1 MEDSYYHLSREERD
15 ELIEEIERGVKQD
28 LKNGASGAA
37 ERFGSYPDTYIRRMV
52 SRVTGWLYRDRP
64 DLRYGIVDLLE
75 TLLRHPDEKVR
86 QTAVYTIAEIAIA
99 DKEDALR
106 LLDLAVHD
114 PHPAVR
120 RGVVGVLKKMGKR
133 DFPTV
138 LQFALRYLHNSDP
151 ELRRIA
157 IHGLELHGRSSPE
170 DLLPLLRELQHDPS
184 SRVRAMTVHVL
195 GQISYRK
202 GCLEKV
208 AAELKNWDNR
218 ELVELALNEI
228 LDAHERYES
237 FSDLSFEEALEYLKR
252 EFPA

>member
-1 MEDSYYHLSREERD
+1 MQESYYHLSREDRD
-15 ELIEEIERGVKQD
+15 ELIEEIERGIKED
-28 LKNGASGAA
+28 LKGRVSVVA

-52 SRVTGWLYRDRP
+52 SRVLGWLYRDRP
-64 DLRYGIVDLLE
+64 DLRSGIMDLLE
-75 TLLRHPDEKVR
+75 KLLRHPDEKLR

-99 DKEDALR
+99 DTQDALR

-120 RGVVGVLKKMGKR
+120 RGVVGVLKKMSQR

-138 LQFALRYLHNSDP
+138 LQFALRYLHHSDP
-151 ELRRIA
+151 ELRRVA
-157 IHGLELHGRSSPE
+157 IHGLELHGRTHPE
-170 DLLPLLRELQHDPS
+170 DLLPLLRELQHDNSP
-184 SRVRAMTVHVL
+184 RVRGMVVHVI

-202 GCLEKV
+202 GCLAQV
-208 AAELKNWDNR
+208 ASEMKNWENR

-228 LDAHERYES
+228 LDVHERYES
-237 FSDLSFEEALEYLKR
+237 FSDLTFEEALEYLKA

>member
-1 MEDSYYHLSREERD
+1 MQDSYYYLSREERD
-15 ELIEEIERGVKQD
+15 ELIEEIERGIKQD

-37 ERFGSYPDTYIRRMV
+37 ERYGSYPDAYIRRMV
-52 SRVTGWLYRDRP
+52 SRILGWLYRDRP
-64 DLRYGIVDLLE
+64 DLRSGIMDLLKM
-75 TLLRHPDEKVR
+75 LLRHPDEKVR

-99 DKEDALR
+99 DTQDALR

-114 PHPAVR
+114 SHPAVQ
-120 RGVVGVLKKMGKR
+120 RGVGGVLKKMGKR

-138 LQFALRYLHNSDP
+138 LQFALRYLHHSDP

-157 IHGLELHGRSSPE
+157 IHGLELHGRTNPE

-184 SRVRAMTVHVL
+184 PRVRGMAVHVI
-195 GQISYRK
+195 GQISYRE

-208 AAELKNWDNR
+208 AGELKTWDNR

-228 LDAHERYES
+228 LDVHERYES
-237 FSDLSFEEALEYLKR
+237 FSELSFEEALEYLKR